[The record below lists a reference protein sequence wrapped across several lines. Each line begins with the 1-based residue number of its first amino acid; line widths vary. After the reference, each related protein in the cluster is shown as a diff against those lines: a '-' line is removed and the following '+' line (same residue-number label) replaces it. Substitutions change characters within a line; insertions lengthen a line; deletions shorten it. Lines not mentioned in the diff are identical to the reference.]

1 MAEDLQI
8 SKSEFIEILKNRG
21 KHVSSET
28 DDDTLL
34 KKVKYI
40 KKQDLIH
47 LATIRGLLFNESSLD
62 NILHVLFEDVH
73 KKNQIELINDLHKHY
88 HKKKYIKLI
97 DDLHKYHHKHE
108 SKNIKEE
115 LYRNLHKRKNIQIIN
130 ELKRLKRL
138 KHSNLAKKENISQK
152 ELDET
157 KRLSDLPTEILR
169 RLVRLRNVDST
180 GLKRAEI
187 LHILVRSQKHHKE
200 NEYLSHLQA
209 DSNNEIKSMIIEIRK
224 FITKLGMLQNKSER
238 NNITKRLNEIDR
250 ERPNRRQ
257 KGRLLDELTKIF
269 NYLKLKQLTRTMLL
283 IVLVI
288 MV

>member
-1 MAEDLQI
+1 M
-8 SKSEFIEILKNRG
+8 
-21 KHVSSET
+21 
-28 DDDTLL
+28 
-34 KKVKYI
+34 
-40 KKQDLIH
+40 
-47 LATIRGLLFNESSLD
+47 
-62 NILHVLFEDVH
+62 
-73 KKNQIELINDLHKHY
+73 HKHY

-224 FITKLGMLQNKSER
+224 FITKLGMLLNKSER